1 MEYSYSEAIILRK
14 YYLEKLIG
22 KKVNDSF
29 ENTISEI
36 AIKELPNGKYVV
48 TPGFWYENRD
58 FIFLEINKHSTNII
72 PRPTILRTEFFAK
85 YVYQI
90 FYFELLK
97 FNITLFTFL
106 NFQTP
111 FEMH

>member
-58 FIFLEINKHSTNII
+58 FIFLEINKVAKKFGLLDPIEVLSTH
-72 PRPTILRTEFFAK
+72 K
-85 YVYQI
+85 
-90 FYFELLK
+90 
-97 FNITLFTFL
+97 
-106 NFQTP
+106 
-111 FEMH
+111 H